1 MTIPKMIS
9 LFERY
14 PSLKEKIPY
23 ISLGEFPTPI
33 EKLDRLGEAL
43 GLNSLYI
50 KRDDLSGKIYGG
62 NKIRKLEFLMADAI
76 EKNVKEVLT
85 FGYAGS
91 NHATATAVYAQKLGL
106 RSISM
111 LLPQPNA
118 HYLRRNLLM
127 SHYCNAE
134 LHQHQNMPL
143 LVFATFYQLLRHRL
157 RYGHFPHVIWA
168 GGTSTLGNIGF
179 VNAAFELRD
188 QIEDGEMPEPDLIY
202 VPSGTMGTSAG
213 LILGLKAA
221 NLESRVVCVRVA
233 DEKFAN
239 TKRTLKLLRATNSL
253 LSSLEPF
260 FPLIE
265 FSKEDVNIRHDF
277 FGQHY
282 ALFTEKGMEAV
293 KRMKATEGIGLDG
306 TYTGKALAAL
316 IDDAEKNDLKD
327 KVVLFWNTY
336 NSKDFSHMI
345 ASIDYRQL
353 PRPFHKY
360 FEEEVQKLD
369 KI

>member
-1 MTIPKMIS
+1 MIS

-14 PSLKEKIPY
+14 PLLKEKIPY

-33 EKLDRLGEAL
+33 EKLNRLGETL
-43 GLNSLYI
+43 GPNSLYI
-50 KRDDLSGKIYGG
+50 KRDDLSGEIYGG
-62 NKIRKLEFLMADAI
+62 NKIRKLEFLMADAL

-111 LLPQPNA
+111 LFPQPNA

-127 SHYCNAE
+127 SHFCNAE
-134 LHQHQNMPL
+134 LHQYPNMPFIVL
-143 LVFATFYQLLRHRL
+143 ATLYQLLRHKS
-157 RYGHFPHVIWA
+157 RYGHFPQVIQA
-168 GGTSTLGNIGF
+168 GGSSPLGSIGF
-179 VNAAFELRD
+179 VNAAFELRN
-188 QIEDGEMPEPDLIY
+188 QIENGEMPKPDLIY
-202 VPSGTMGTSAG
+202 LPSGTMGTSAG

-221 NLESRVVCVRVA
+221 NLESLVVCVRVA

-239 TKRTLKLLRATNSL
+239 IERALKLLRSTNSL
-253 LSSLEPF
+253 LHSLDPS

-265 FSKEDVNIRHDF
+265 FSREDINIRHDF
-277 FGQHY
+277 FGQRY

-293 KRMKATEGIGLDG
+293 TRMKATEDVELDG
-306 TYTGKALAAL
+306 TYTGKTLAAL
-316 IDDAEKNDLKD
+316 ISDAEKGNLKD

-345 ASIDYRQL
+345 ASIDYREL

-360 FEEEVQKLD
+360 FEEDVQKLD